1 MYEFIAKK
9 KCTHII
15 EGIKIIDRDLQ
26 RSSSLSKDGNQ
37 SINIS
42 GSVFQ
47 PIAVILLPMSREA
60 FSAFILI
67 PWPIPRSQSQSWNQ
81 HPKALPYA
89 ALHCTEP
96 ASKLRVFFP
105 ALERSLQLLYSK
117 PFKSIRSYRTEK
129 TAQ

>member
-1 MYEFIAKK
+1 MYEFIAKKK

-26 RSSSLSKDGNQ
+26 QSPSLSKDGTQ
-37 SINIS
+37 IIS
-42 GSVFQ
+42 VRGSVFQ

-60 FSAFILI
+60 FSALILI
-67 PWPIPRSQSQSWNQ
+67 PWPTPRSQSQCWNQ

-96 ASKLRVFFP
+96 ASKL
-105 ALERSLQLLYSK
+105 
-117 PFKSIRSYRTEK
+117 
-129 TAQ
+129 